1 MISLN
6 YLGDT
11 RLEMVANLIPQTLL
25 HPPTF
30 KPTPLSPL
38 EGRQLPRESEWVV
51 VERPSGRVTSKV
63 PIPCDSVASFYND
76 S

>member
-1 MISLN
+1 MVSLN

-38 EGRQLPRESEWVV
+38 EGRQLPRESE
-51 VERPSGRVTSKV
+51 
-63 PIPCDSVASFYND
+63 
-76 S
+76 